1 MQRRSFIKNISG
13 GSILIATGLLPAFAA
28 IPEDRDKKNSGL
40 FEDRGDTERLNLTY
54 ATVEIGLEHPFSI
67 LHISDTHLSSA
78 YPHENEKKQKLM
90 KRRTTVFGAHQEE
103 ALRDSLEWAKANVDY
118 VLHTGDL
125 IDWQSE
131 ANFDLVKKYF
141 GPGVTGCVGNHEYS
155 TDMWLSEPKETRDES
170 YKDNTRDILEKV
182 YPVDLRLESQVING
196 VNFVSMDNVYGYF
209 TAEQVE
215 LFMKEVEKGHPIV
228 LCLHV
233 PIHTTGTWR
242 GLCKFWFGKGQKL
255 QGATLREPEGDYKV
269 QLEDPVTRN
278 FISYL
283 KKEPLL
289 KAILAG
295 HLHINIQDRFSPYAM
310 EYVTAGNYLFS
321 GQEILFI

>member
-1 MQRRSFIKNISG
+1 M
-13 GSILIATGLLPAFAA
+13 IAASSLPSFAA
-28 IPEDRDKKNSGL
+28 TPEDRDRRNSGL

-54 ATVEIGLEHPFSI
+54 ATVEIGIEHPFSI

-78 YPHENEKKQKLM
+78 YPYENEKKQRLM

-103 ALRDSLEWAKANVDY
+103 ALRDSLEWAKTHVDY

-125 IDWQSE
+125 IDWQSD

-141 GPGVTGCVGNHEYS
+141 GPGVTGCVGNHEY
-155 TDMWLSEPKETRDES
+155 TPDMWLSEPKETRDEGF
-170 YKDNTRDILEKV
+170 KDNTRAILEKV
-182 YPVDLRLESQVING
+182 FPVNLRLQSQIVNG

-209 TAEQVE
+209 TAEQVNMF
-215 LFMKEVEKGHPIV
+215 LKEVEKDLPIV

-233 PIHTTGTWR
+233 PIHTGNTWR
-242 GLCKFWFGKGQKL
+242 ALCKFWFGRGHKL
-255 QGATLREPEGDYKV
+255 QDAPVLEPEGDYKT
-269 QLEDPVTRN
+269 QLDDPVTRD
-278 FISYL
+278 FIAYL

-295 HLHINIQDRFSPYAM
+295 HLHFSVQDRFSPTAM
-310 EYVTAGNYLFS
+310 EFVTSGNYLFS
-321 GQEILFI
+321 GQEIMFV